1 MPNKYVRIPGS
12 RAYKNYSDETL
23 QAAIDNVSKK
33 KLSYR
38 EASMKYG
45 VSTATISR
53 KIYNKNMK
61 DHVGQKVLTALE
73 ENCIIDALLYA
84 SDWGFPFEKEDVKM
98 LVKSYLDRAGKAL
111 KPFKNN
117 LPGDIWYKNFIK
129 RHSTALKSRLWENI
143 KRSRAAVSRKVVNE
157 YFDNLEMSQAGIP
170 PQTIINYDETNFVD
184 DPGRIKVSVRKN
196 SKHADNIMDS
206 TKSATSV
213 MFAVD
218 AAGSMLPLYVVYKS
232 SQLWDSWTTGGPE
245 KCRYNRTQSGWF
257 DQCIF
262 EDWFITIV
270 IPHFRRM
277 EGDKVVIGDNLASH
291 MSIKIIQLCKENNIK
306 FIFLPPNSTHLTQPL
321 DQYL

>member
-23 QAAIDNVSKK
+23 QAAIDDVSQK

-45 VSTATISR
+45 VFTATISR
-53 KIYNKNMK
+53 KINNKNMK
-61 DHVGQKVLTALE
+61 DQGGQKVLTALE
-73 ENCIIDALLYA
+73 ENCIVDALLYA

-111 KPFKNN
+111 KLFKNN

-129 RHSTALKSRLWENI
+129 RHSTALKSRLGENI

-157 YFDNLEMSQAGIP
+157 YFNNLEMFLAGIP
-170 PQTIINYDETNFVD
+170 PQNIINYDETNFVD
-184 DPGRIKVSVRKN
+184 DPGRIKVLVRKN

-232 SQLWDSWTTGGPE
+232 TQLWDSWTTGGPE

-262 EDWFITIV
+262 ED
-270 IPHFRRM
+270 
-277 EGDKVVIGDNLASH
+277 
-291 MSIKIIQLCKENNIK
+291 
-306 FIFLPPNSTHLTQPL
+306 
-321 DQYL
+321 